1 CPEPAEPAPAGRVRP
16 RRGIRVSLAEARRL
30 FNLIGRPLH
39 EIQNALRW
47 STFRRRHQVEARRH
61 HFRRRMRIQMMQI

>member
-1 CPEPAEPAPAGRVRP
+1 LRP
-16 RRGIRVSLAEARRL
+16 GIRVSLAEARRL
-30 FNLIGRPLH
+30 FNLIGRPIR

-61 HFRRRMRIQMMQI
+61 HFRRRMRRQMMQI